1 MLYGITDI
9 GSNTVRLN
17 VYRYD
22 DNDINI
28 VFSKKENLGLMFYV
42 DEGRLTEEGIEK
54 IVKVVKELKNDLDD
68 LHISGYSFFST
79 AALRNIKN
87 SSDVIQTI
95 KNRVNVEIELLSGEE
110 EGQLSFCG
118 SIFNTEKDDG
128 VLIDLGGG
136 SVEIVLFKDRNIL
149 ENYSIPVGSLKMF
162 NEYVS
167 EMLPNK
173 EESDLIR
180 ERVCFE
186 LKKIGAD
193 NNEKIPFMYG
203 IGGSIRAIGKIL
215 VDLKLL
221 PNKNDLI
228 DIALLEQLKNELGQ
242 NNKDTYN
249 KILHVKPSRIHT
261 VVPALIIIETITSYF
276 GCEEIQI
283 SKFGVREGYLYE
295 KVLKRCLNV

>member
-17 VYRYD
+17 VYRYN

-28 VFSKKENLGLMFYV
+28 VFSKKENLGLMFYIN
-42 DEGRLTEEGIEK
+42 DGKLTDEGIEK

-68 LHISGYSFFST
+68 LHITDYSLFST

-87 SSDVIQTI
+87 SSDVIQII
-95 KNRVNVEIELLSGEE
+95 KDRVNIEIELLSGDE
-110 EGQLSFCG
+110 EGKLSFCG

-136 SVEIVLFKDRNIL
+136 SVEIVLFKDRTIQA
-149 ENYSIPVGSLKMF
+149 NYSIPVGSLKMF

-167 EMLPNK
+167 EILPNK
-173 EESDLIR
+173 TESDLIR
-180 ERVCFE
+180 ERVYSE
-186 LKKIGAD
+186 LEKIGVE
-193 NNEKIPFMYG
+193 NKEKIPFLYG

-221 PNKNDLI
+221 TNKNDLI
-228 DIALLEQLKNELGQ
+228 DITLLDQLKNELEH

-261 VVPALIIIETITSYF
+261 VVPALIIIEAITSYF
-276 GCEEIQI
+276 GCEELQI